1 MNKIVY
7 NFFGFLLF
15 ISLILNFYLLYEIHK
30 NREYFEVQD
39 GHFIAVDV
47 LNELYLNSRQLDN
60 YSQMYIRTQK
70 PEHLASYNNTAD
82 QLFGQAPRVTSSLYH
97 LKSIALLDIIDE
109 NIPAGSHKDS
119 LIKMHDELIIQHEL
133 QQKAFDVMSEELTNN
148 DKALEIL
155 SDPLYLDSMNR
166 IIKDYNEIINNAQ
179 HIEPTRSPINF
190 TFIHVFLGCFVT
202 IALGCALIFI
212 HHLIH
217 LSGNKMN
224 VEKYI
229 HLLVNAMPFASLIFD
244 EKGKVI
250 GCNNR
255 LIELL
260 DIPSTE
266 EFIKNFTKYFAKE
279 QAKQVVTSF
288 IHEKNEFIQKN
299 SIAKFKWIF
308 LDAAEN
314 PIPCV
319 VTAMHFRF
327 RNKSY
332 FIYYVF
338 NSQKEMEMKAKI
350 KEQETRI
357 QIMLDATPL
366 CCTIWDENYNLVDC
380 NNECIRFFNF
390 ASKQDFIENFTRLVP
405 EYQPDGELSLSEH
418 QNKLKKAFE
427 TGQETYEWLY
437 QDLNQEQIPC
447 HITLKRI
454 KYKKGNIIVCYSR
467 DLREEKAMLAR
478 LKNKQNAL
486 LEAKLQSEREAKAKS
501 DFLAVMSHEI
511 RTPLNVIINV
521 FGFLTETNLE
531 DKYRDFVEKGI
542 SSTTLLLHTIND
554 ILDYS
559 KIEAGQLN
567 IEHIPLS
574 LDELAKNIYNLF
586 TLQMTQKGID
596 YSIDKDPALEDSW
609 LGDAIRIMQILTNLI
624 SNAFKFTEKGS
635 ITIRIRKISETTENK
650 TKTALISF
658 EVIDTGIG
666 ITEEQM
672 KNIFNPF
679 MQADSSTTRKYG
691 GTGLGLSISRNLAE
705 LMHGQLTCTSIY
717 GQGSNFKLEIP
728 LEYNEAIQLK
738 GAKNAAHVDDNKLKN
753 LSVLL
758 VEDNAINTMIATEL
772 LKKKGIIVDTAAN
785 GIEAIQKASKNTY
798 DIILMD
804 IQMPGMDGVSATKH
818 LRQDL
823 ELVTPI
829 VAMTANVLEE
839 DKKLY
844 LDSGFNTHIGKP
856 ITPSI
861 LYQTLTDLS
870 PL

>member
-1 MNKIVY
+1 M
-7 NFFGFLLF
+7 
-15 ISLILNFYLLYEIHK
+15 
-30 NREYFEVQD
+30 
-39 GHFIAVDV
+39 
-47 LNELYLNSRQLDN
+47 
-60 YSQMYIRTQK
+60 
-70 PEHLASYNNTAD
+70 
-82 QLFGQAPRVTSSLYH
+82 
-97 LKSIALLDIIDE
+97 
-109 NIPAGSHKDS
+109 
-119 LIKMHDELIIQHEL
+119 
-133 QQKAFDVMSEELTNN
+133 
-148 DKALEIL
+148 
-155 SDPLYLDSMNR
+155 
-166 IIKDYNEIINNAQ
+166 
-179 HIEPTRSPINF
+179 
-190 TFIHVFLGCFVT
+190 
-202 IALGCALIFI
+202 
-212 HHLIH
+212 
-217 LSGNKMN
+217 
-224 VEKYI
+224 
-229 HLLVNAMPFASLIFD
+229 
-244 EKGKVI
+244 
-250 GCNNR
+250 
-255 LIELL
+255 
-260 DIPSTE
+260 
-266 EFIKNFTKYFAKE
+266 
-279 QAKQVVTSF
+279 
-288 IHEKNEFIQKN
+288 
-299 SIAKFKWIF
+299 
-308 LDAAEN
+308 
-314 PIPCV
+314 
-319 VTAMHFRF
+319 
-327 RNKSY
+327 
-332 FIYYVF
+332 
-338 NSQKEMEMKAKI
+338 
-350 KEQETRI
+350 
-357 QIMLDATPL
+357 
-366 CCTIWDENYNLVDC
+366 
-380 NNECIRFFNF
+380 
-390 ASKQDFIENFTRLVP
+390 
-405 EYQPDGELSLSEH
+405 
-418 QNKLKKAFE
+418 
-427 TGQETYEWLY
+427 
-437 QDLNQEQIPC
+437 
-447 HITLKRI
+447 
-454 KYKKGNIIVCYSR
+454 
-467 DLREEKAMLAR
+467 
-478 LKNKQNAL
+478 
-486 LEAKLQSEREAKAKS
+486 
-501 DFLAVMSHEI
+501 
-511 RTPLNVIINV
+511 
-521 FGFLTETNLE
+521 
-531 DKYRDFVEKGI
+531 EKGI

-574 LDELAKNIYNLF
+574 LDELAKNSYNLF

-666 ITEEQM
+666 ITEEQL

-728 LEYNEAIQLK
+728 LEYNEAIQLN
-738 GAKNAAHVDDNKLKN
+738 GAKNAAQVDDNKLKN